1 MLAPFRFLWRVLSGT
16 ADLLR
21 KLLSVV
27 FLLVFVGVL
36 VMLWQGPPSPT
47 VDDNVALVV
56 APSGMLVEYD
66 DTDPR
71 EQLLEEALGE
81 PPAIMPVE
89 HIIEPMLQAAQDPRI
104 AMLFLKL
111 DEGFAAGQAQLE
123 AIASAIQSFRASGK
137 PVHAYG
143 AALGQS
149 QYFLAAQA
157 DRIAI
162 DPMGAVFLPGFEV
175 DRVYFADA
183 LESLGVDVHV
193 FRRGEYK
200 SAVEPYQRNGMSP
213 AARRNAQRWLDSLWA
228 GWREQVAQ
236 QRGLDPQQLQDYA
249 DDFVQRL
256 EATEG
261 DLAAAAVQ
269 AGLVTA
275 AESLSAV
282 RDAAKAIV
290 GEDPDHGS
298 FRQIWSEDYR
308 RATSSRSS
316 MQAAKQSQK
325 YLAVVHVQGEI
336 VDGDGGTG
344 LAGGDLVRDLIHDAR
359 RDSDVAG
366 LLLRVDSPGGSVNA
380 SEQIRQ
386 ALLDFQA
393 SGRPVVASMASTAAS
408 GGYWVSMNADQIVAA
423 PSTITGS
430 IGVFGLVPTFAQAG
444 DKLGLHADGVGTT
457 QWAGA
462 LSPLRP
468 LADNARATLDLVVGH
483 DYRLF
488 IQSVAQARDMTE
500 AQVEEIASG
509 QVWTGRQAL
518 DNGLVDLLGDKDAAL
533 ERLREL
539 AGLPENAP
547 AEVFAPLPDPRFQW
561 LKQLTSG
568 WLAAQLVESIELP
581 WLAALSPQLALPVLQ
596 PGQRGTMAHCLCE
609 PVGRRTQ

>member
-1 MLAPFRFLWRVLSGT
+1 MLTGL

-21 KLLSVV
+21 KVLSVI
-27 FLLVFVGVL
+27 FLLVFVGVV

-47 VDDNVALVV
+47 VEDNVALVV

-71 EQLLEEALGE
+71 EQLLDEVLGE
-81 PPAIMPVE
+81 PPAIMPVA
-89 HIIEPMLQAAQDPRI
+89 HIVEPIRRAADDPRI
-104 AMLFLKL
+104 GLLFLKL

-123 AIASAIQSFRASGK
+123 AIANAIQSFRESGK

-143 AALGQS
+143 TALGQS

-193 FRRGEYK
+193 FRRGDYK
-200 SAVEPYQRNGMSP
+200 SAVEPYQRNNMSP

-228 GWREQVAQ
+228 GWREQVAS

-249 DDFVQRL
+249 DKFVQRL
-256 EATEG
+256 EATQG
-261 DLAAAAVQ
+261 DLAAVAVQ

-275 AESLSAV
+275 AESLTAV
-282 RDAAKAIV
+282 RDAAKAVV
-290 GEDPDHGS
+290 GEDPEHGS

-308 RATSSRSS
+308 RATVKRSS
-316 MQAAKQSQK
+316 MQTTEQGQK
-325 YLAVVHVQGEI
+325 ILAVVHVQGEI

-344 LAGGDLVRDLIHDAR
+344 LAGGNLVRDLIYDAR
-359 RDSDVAG
+359 RDPDVAG

-408 GGYWVSMNADQIVAA
+408 GGYWVSMNADHIVAS

-444 DKLGLHADGVGTT
+444 GKLGLHADGVGTT

-483 DYRLF
+483 DYQLF
-488 IQSVAQARDMTE
+488 IQSVAQAREMTE
-500 AQVEEIASG
+500 AQVEDIASG

-518 DNGLVDLLGDKDAAL
+518 EHGLVDALGDEEAAL
-533 ERLREL
+533 QRLREL
-539 AGLPENAP
+539 AELPEDAP

-561 LKQLTSG
+561 LKQFSSG
-568 WLAAQLVESIELP
+568 WLASQVLESINMP
-581 WLAALSPQLALPVLQ
+581 WLQSLSPGLPQLTLQ
-596 PGQRGTMAHCLCE
+596 PGERGTLAHCLCE
-609 PVGRRTQ
+609 PQGRRSH

>member
-1 MLAPFRFLWRVLSGT
+1 
-16 ADLLR
+16 
-21 KLLSVV
+21 
-27 FLLVFVGVL
+27 
-36 VMLWQGPPSPT
+36 
-47 VDDNVALVV
+47 
-56 APSGMLVEYD
+56 
-66 DTDPR
+66 
-71 EQLLEEALGE
+71 
-81 PPAIMPVE
+81 
-89 HIIEPMLQAAQDPRI
+89 
-104 AMLFLKL
+104 
-111 DEGFAAGQAQLE
+111 
-123 AIASAIQSFRASGK
+123 
-137 PVHAYG
+137 
-143 AALGQS
+143 
-149 QYFLAAQA
+149 
-157 DRIAI
+157 
-162 DPMGAVFLPGFEV
+162 MGAVFLPGFEV

-193 FRRGEYK
+193 FRRGDYK
-200 SAVEPYQRNGMSP
+200 SAVEPYQRNNMSP

-228 GWREQVAQ
+228 GWREQVAS

-249 DDFVQRL
+249 DKFVQRL
-256 EATEG
+256 EATQG
-261 DLAAAAVQ
+261 DLAAVAVQ

-275 AESLSAV
+275 AESLTAV
-282 RDAAKAIV
+282 RDAAKAVV
-290 GEDPDHGS
+290 GEDPEHGS

-308 RATSSRSS
+308 RATVKRSS
-316 MQAAKQSQK
+316 MQTTDPGQK
-325 YLAVVHVQGEI
+325 ILAVVHVQGEI

-359 RDSDVAG
+359 RDPDVAG

-408 GGYWVSMNADQIVAA
+408 GGYWVSMNADHIVAS

-483 DYRLF
+483 DYQLF
-488 IQSVAQARDMTE
+488 IQSVAQAREMTE
-500 AQVEEIASG
+500 AQVEDIASG

-518 DNGLVDLLGDKDAAL
+518 EHGLVDALGDEEAAL
-533 ERLREL
+533 QRLREL
-539 AGLPENAP
+539 AELPEDAP

-561 LKQLTSG
+561 LKQFSSG
-568 WLAAQLVESIELP
+568 WLASQVLESINMS
-581 WLAALSPQLALPVLQ
+581 WLQSLSPGLPQLTLQ
-596 PGQRGTMAHCLCE
+596 PGERGTLAHCLCE
-609 PVGRRTQ
+609 PQGRRSH

>member
-1 MLAPFRFLWRVLSGT
+1 MLTGI
-16 ADLLR
+16 ADVLR
-21 KLLSVV
+21 KILSVV
-27 FLLVFVGVL
+27 FLLVFVAVI
-36 VMLWQGPPSPT
+36 VMLWQGPPEMT
-47 VDDNVALVV
+47 VEDNVALVV

-71 EQLLEEALGE
+71 EQLLDEVLGE
-81 PPAIMPVE
+81 PPAIMPVA
-89 HIIEPMLQAAQDPRI
+89 HIIEPIRRAAEDPRI
-104 AMLFLKL
+104 GMLFLKL
-111 DEGFAAGQAQLE
+111 DEGFAAGQAQLD
-123 AIASAIQSFRASGK
+123 AIAGAIQHFRASGK

-143 AALGQS
+143 IALGQAE
-149 QYFLAAQA
+149 YFLAAQA

-175 DRVYFADA
+175 DRVYFAEA

-200 SAVEPYQRNGMSP
+200 SAVEPFQRNDMSP

-228 GWREQVAQ
+228 GWREQVAS

-249 DDFVQRL
+249 DRFVQRL
-256 EATEG
+256 EATAG
-261 DLAAAAVQ
+261 DLAAVAVQ

-275 AESLSAV
+275 AEPLSAV
-282 RDAAKAIV
+282 RDAAKAVV
-290 GEDPDHGS
+290 GEDPEHGS
-298 FRQIWSEDYR
+298 FRQIWSQDYR
-308 RATSSRSS
+308 RATQERGRILGSG
-316 MQAAKQSQK
+316 QAQK
-325 YLAVVHVQGEI
+325 RLAVVHVQGEI

-344 LAGGDLVRDLIHDAR
+344 LAGGDLIRDLIHDAR
-359 RDSDVAG
+359 RDPDVAG

-386 ALLDFQA
+386 ALLEFQA

-408 GGYWVSMNADQIVAA
+408 GGYWVSMNADEIIAA

-444 DKLGLHADGVGTT
+444 NKLGLHADGVGTT

-500 AQVEEIASG
+500 AAVEDIASG

-518 DNGLVDLLGDKDAAL
+518 EHGLVDGLGDEEKAL
-533 ERLREL
+533 QHLREL
-539 AGLPENAP
+539 AGVAEDVP

-561 LKQLTSG
+561 LQQLTSG
-568 WLAAQLVESIELP
+568 WLASQLLPAMDLP
-581 WLAALSPQLALPVLQ
+581 WLAALPSQLGLPTLQ
-596 PGQRGTMAHCLCE
+596 PGERGTLAHCLCE
-609 PVGRRTQ
+609 PLGRRSH